1 MNPSLDAAIKFRA
14 IQDAY
19 EVLSDPHTR
28 TSYESARNS
37 LLKKVIAQ
45 ETMLTT
51 GFVTQRDNFQ
61 AVKRGVSA
69 GGVQESTNS
78 RFKDAAWQKLPLAAK
93 KAARTT
99 NVRSGIAINL
109 FALSVVGGVLFVDQ
123 CVIPRLSMLGSDDD
137 TL

>member
-1 MNPSLDAAIKFRA
+1 MNPSIDAAIKFRA

-19 EVLSDPHTR
+19 EVLSDAHTR

-37 LLKKVIAQ
+37 LLKKVITQ

-51 GFVTQRDNFQ
+51 GFVTQRDNFE
-61 AVKRGVSA
+61 AVKRGVGS
-69 GGVQESTNS
+69 GVQESSNS
-78 RFKDAAWQKLPLAAK
+78 RFKDAAWQRLPLAAK

-99 NVRSGIAINL
+99 NARSGIAINL

-123 CVIPRLSMLGSDDD
+123 CVIPRLSMLGGADDA
-137 TL
+137 L